1 MNVMSDSTNK
11 SMPAKDELAELIRKD
26 YERKGQPISDSDA
39 QEAARNLVGYFD
51 LLYKVSIR
59 IARLDRRLKTE
70 PDGFPID
77 SQHSCILCS
86 RSIDATNGWY
96 HRGGQRC
103 LTCHKAIIGGVVP
116 PFVLWARDSY
126 FMTWKLKDF
135 GVHPATARKMVRK
148 GRLKAR
154 IIMGDNGRPYEY
166 IFLKKE
172 NPELVAC
179 EKWNPIYKS
188 QKRNRDKVYTAYA
201 RKEKAEWRANMK
213 R

>member
-1 MNVMSDSTNK
+1 MSDTTNK
-11 SMPAKDELAELIRKD
+11 GKSAKDELAELIQKD
-26 YERKGQPISDSDA
+26 YVRKGEPISDADA
-39 QEAARNLVGYFD
+39 REAARNLVGFFD
-51 LLYKVSIR
+51 TLYKISVR
-59 IARLDRRLKTE
+59 VKKLDRRLKTE
-70 PDGFPID
+70 PDGFPIE

-86 RSIDATNGWY
+86 RSIDASNGWY
-96 HRGGQRC
+96 HHGGQRC

-135 GVHPATARKMVRK
+135 GVHPATARKYVRE

-154 IIMGDNGRPYEY
+154 IIMSENGRPYEY

-188 QKRNRDKVYTAYA
+188 QKRHRDKVYAAYA
-201 RKEKAEWRANMK
+201 RKEKEEMRRAAAK
-213 R
+213 